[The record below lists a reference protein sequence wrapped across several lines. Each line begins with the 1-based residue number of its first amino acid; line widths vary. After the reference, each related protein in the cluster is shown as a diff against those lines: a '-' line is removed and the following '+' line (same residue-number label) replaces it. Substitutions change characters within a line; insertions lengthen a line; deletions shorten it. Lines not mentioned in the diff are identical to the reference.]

1 MAKQKRRKPKP
12 QQRSAEPTVAQQ
24 REEWRK
30 GKAED
35 EALEELGLMLDL
47 EGREP
52 PKYDVIA
59 GADARDQID
68 RLELLLAYYRWT
80 VLTGT
85 TPLPEDWEASE
96 DWPHPDA
103 AEALFGSW
111 DGLVDSS
118 RIEDGLL
125 IELVERLVLG
135 LGLAPLLALLRD
147 GRLGRPLLGL
157 GLAALLPR
165 HREGG

>member
-1 MAKQKRRKPKP
+1 MAKQKRRKPPKP

-30 GKAED
+30 AKAED

-59 GADARDQID
+59 GADARDQVD
-68 RLELLLAYYRWT
+68 RLELVPPCDGWT

-85 TPLPEDWEASE
+85 TPLPADGDGREDG
-96 DWPHPDA
+96 PHPDA
-103 AEALFGSW
+103 AAALSSSG

-118 RIEDGLL
+118 RIEEGRL
-125 IELVERLVLG
+125 IELVDK
-135 LGLAPLLALLRD
+135 ALD
-147 GRLGRPLLGL
+147 
-157 GLAALLPR
+157 AHA
-165 HREGG
+165 